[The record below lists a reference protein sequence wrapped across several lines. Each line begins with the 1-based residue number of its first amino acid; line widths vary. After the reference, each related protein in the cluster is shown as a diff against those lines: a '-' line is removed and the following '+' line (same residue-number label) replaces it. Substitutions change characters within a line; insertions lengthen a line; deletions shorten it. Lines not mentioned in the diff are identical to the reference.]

1 LSDVNVLIYAFR
13 KDLPQHALCRA
24 WLGGV
29 VVSDARFGLSPLV
42 FVAVVRVRVYRTA
55 STIEEA
61 FGFCRES
68 GRLSLAS
75 GICPQGHCAAA
86 GLLG

>member
-24 WLGGV
+24 WLAGV

-61 FGFCRES
+61 FAFCRES
-68 GRLSLAS
+68 GTGTFSSERRVY
-75 GICPQGHCAAA
+75 G
-86 GLLG
+86 